1 MSRPLS
7 PSAAARWIA
16 CPGSHYVAQQLPP
29 LPSSTAAEEGTLAH
43 AFAAWAL
50 YQALV
55 LAYPD
60 AGLVSPAPPEP
71 EEALAT
77 EEMLSGAQTYADAV
91 LAELAGHGGLDAYGI
106 ECEVTGYADMVKG
119 RADFIAWAKDKTAF
133 VADYKYGGE
142 PVPARGNPQLQ
153 IYGCCAAGMRETR
166 AVRVGIIQP
175 RAETAD
181 LLPAAAAWADA
192 DITDGDLQTAV
203 IRAYSADAG
212 ALRTPGEHCRWCP
225 ARSVCMAAIA
235 EPLLLACTAAG
246 MAEMNKDAT
255 DEQIGAWLVA
265 IKRVD
270 KVADDLARIARARIS
285 GGSEIPGWRLSWRKK
300 LDWDTEEKDPRA
312 AANDIAGR
320 LGIDPEGLI
329 KISIKSPAELKK
341 SLPAD
346 AIARVT
352 RETVSS
358 ALIGSK

>member
-1 MSRPLS
+1 MSKPLS

-29 LPSSTAAEEGTLAH
+29 LPSSPAAEEGTLAH
-43 AFAAWAL
+43 TFAAWAL
-50 YQALV
+50 YQALI
-55 LAYPD
+55 LTYPD
-60 AGLVSPAPPEP
+60 AELVSPAPPEP

-106 ECEVTGYADMVKG
+106 ECEVTGYEGKVKG
-119 RADFIAWAKDKTAF
+119 RADFVAWAADHTAF

-142 PVPARGNPQLQ
+142 PVPAKDNPQLT
-153 IYGCCAAGMRETR
+153 IYGYCAACMRMSY

-175 RAETAD
+175 RAATAD
-181 LLPAAAAWADA
+181 LLPVASAWADA
-192 DITDGDLQTAV
+192 DILSKDLEASV
-203 IRAYSADAG
+203 MRAYEADAET
-212 ALRTPGEHCRWCP
+212 LRTPGEHCRWCP

-255 DEQIGAWLVA
+255 DEQIGAWLTA

-270 KVADDLARIARARIS
+270 KVADDLARIAKARIS
-285 GGSEIPGWRLSWRKK
+285 AGSDIPGWRISWRKK
-300 LDWDTEEKDPRA
+300 LDWDTEAKDPREA
-312 AANDIAGR
+312 ACEIANR
-320 LGIDPEGLI
+320 LGIDHEDLL
-329 KISIKSPAELKK
+329 KISVKSPAEMKK
-341 SLPAD
+341 TLPAD
-346 AIARVT
+346 AIASVT
-352 RETVSS
+352 RETASS

>member
-1 MSRPLS
+1 MSKPLS

-29 LPSSTAAEEGTLAH
+29 LPSSPAAEEGTLAH
-43 AFAAWAL
+43 TFAAWAL

-60 AGLVSPAPPEP
+60 AEIVSDVPPEP

-91 LAELAGHGGLDAYGI
+91 LAELAGHGGLEAYGI
-106 ECEVTGYADMVKG
+106 ECEVTGYQGKVKG
-119 RADFIAWAKDKTAF
+119 RADFIAWAADHTAF
-133 VADYKYGGE
+133 VADYKFGGE
-142 PVPARGNPQLQ
+142 PVPAQDNPQLT
-153 IYGCCAAGMRETR
+153 IYGTCAACMRMSY

-175 RAETAD
+175 RAATAD
-181 LLPAAAAWADA
+181 LLPVAAAWADA
-192 DITDGDLQTAV
+192 DILSKDLEASV
-203 IRAYSADAG
+203 MRAYEADAET
-212 ALRTPGEHCRWCP
+212 LRTPGPHCRWCP

-255 DEQIGAWLVA
+255 DEQIGAWLTA

-270 KVADDLARIARARIS
+270 KVADDLSRIAKARIS
-285 GGSEIPGWRLSWRKK
+285 GGSEIPGWRISWRKK
-300 LDWDTEEKDPRA
+300 LDWDTDEKDPRTA
-312 AANDIAGR
+312 ACEIANR
-320 LGIDPEGLI
+320 LGIDHEDLL
-329 KISIKSPAELKK
+329 KVSVKSPAEMKK
-341 SLPAD
+341 TLPAD
-346 AIARVT
+346 AIASVT
-352 RETVSS
+352 RETASS

>member
-1 MSRPLS
+1 MIKPLS

-16 CPGSHYVAQQLPP
+16 CPGSHYVAQKLPP
-29 LPSSTAAEEGTLAH
+29 LPSSPAAEEGTLAH
-43 AFAAWAL
+43 TFAAWAL
-50 YQALV
+50 YQAIMIT
-55 LAYPD
+55 YPD
-60 AGLVSPAPPEP
+60 AELASPAPPEP

-91 LAELAGHGGLDAYGI
+91 IAELAGHGGLDAYGI

-119 RADFIAWAKDKTAF
+119 RADFIAWSKDKTAF

-142 PVPARGNPQLQ
+142 PVSAHGNPQLS
-153 IYGCCAAGMRETR
+153 IYGNCAAGMRTTR

-175 RAETAD
+175 RADTAD
-181 LLPAAAAWADA
+181 LLPAAAAWADV
-192 DITDGDLQTAV
+192 DITDGALTDAV
-203 IRAYSADAG
+203 IRAYSADADT
-212 ALRTPGEHCRWCP
+212 LRAPGGHCRWCP
-225 ARSVCMAAIA
+225 ARSVCIAAIA

-246 MAEMNKDAT
+246 MAEQNKDAT
-255 DEQIGAWLVA
+255 DEQIGAWLTA

-270 KVADDLARIARARIS
+270 KVADDLARVAKARIS

-300 LDWDTEEKDPRA
+300 LDWDTEEKDPSA

-320 LGIDPEGLI
+320 LGVDPEDLI
-329 KISIKSPAELKK
+329 KISVKSPAELKK
-341 SLPAD
+341 TLPAD
-346 AIARVT
+346 AIASVT

>member
-1 MSRPLS
+1 MSMPLS
-7 PSAAARWIA
+7 PSAAARCIA

-29 LPSSTAAEEGTLAH
+29 LPSSPAAEEGTLAH
-43 AFAAWAL
+43 TFAAWAL

-55 LAYPD
+55 LTYPD
-60 AGLVSPAPPEP
+60 AELVSPAPPEP

-77 EEMLSGAQTYADAV
+77 EEMLGGAQTYADAV

-106 ECEVTGYADMVKG
+106 ECEVSGYAEMVKG
-119 RADFIAWAKDKTAF
+119 RADFVAWAKDKTAF
-133 VADYKYGGE
+133 VADYKFGGE
-142 PVPARGNPQLQ
+142 PVPARDNPQLT
-153 IYGCCAAGMRETR
+153 IYGHCAAGMRETR
-166 AVRVGIIQP
+166 SVRVGIIQP

-192 DITDGDLQTAV
+192 DITDGDLQIAV
-203 IRAYSADAG
+203 TRAYYADAG
-212 ALRTPGEHCRWCP
+212 TLRTPGGHCRWCP

-246 MAEMNKDAT
+246 MAEANKDAT
-255 DEQIGAWLVA
+255 DEQIGAWLTA

-270 KVADDLARIARARIS
+270 KVADDLARIAKTRIS

-329 KISIKSPAELKK
+329 KISVKSPAELKK
-341 SLPAD
+341 ALPAD
-346 AIARVT
+346 AIASVT